1 MRRGPAPPRR
11 RAAEKGHPRHV
22 VPGFSRVTEW
32 LWMMRI
38 YEVGRRADG
47 TPWETLSH
55 WVDAEHAF

>member
-1 MRRGPAPPRR
+1 
-11 RAAEKGHPRHV
+11 
-22 VPGFSRVTEW
+22 VPGFSHATEW